1 MQVPH
6 AGGATDAGNA
16 WTIETVVGLREA
28 SHTGLS
34 ETSHKRAFVSTRAF
48 KEGRC
53 QAEPDLPTTQ
63 IYHTWATSTMEVGI
77 VRHYREFALR
87 ILRHAAVVL
96 IIKRSAL
103 VGSGIEEFDAS
114 PLADD
119 WPKVVRQVL

>member
-1 MQVPH
+1 MQVLH

-63 IYHTWATSTMEVGI
+63 TYHTWATSTMDVRI

-87 ILRHAAVVL
+87 ILQHAAVEL
-96 IIKRSAL
+96 IINRTAL
-103 VGSGIEEFDAS
+103 VGSGIEKFETN

-119 WPKVVRQVL
+119 CPKVVRQVL